1 MKYKTREYPLFSVC
15 GLNCGLCPRFYTNGP
30 SRCPG
35 CAGEGFTEAHCG
47 CGMLSCCQ
55 RKGHEYCFECDE
67 FPCVKYKGV
76 DQSDSFITHRN
87 QFIDMEKAKKSG
99 IDAYKNELNE
109 KVEILRNL
117 LQNYD
122 DGRRKGFYCLAVNL
136 FDLQDLKVI
145 MNRIEA
151 EVSKELEIKDKA
163 KTCVKIFEETAE
175 LMNISLKL
183 RK

>member
-1 MKYKTREYPLFSVC
+1 
-15 GLNCGLCPRFYTNGP
+15 
-30 SRCPG
+30 
-35 CAGEGFTEAHCG
+35 
-47 CGMLSCCQ
+47 
-55 RKGHEYCFECDE
+55 
-67 FPCVKYKGV
+67 
-76 DQSDSFITHRN
+76 
-87 QFIDMEKAKKSG
+87 MEKAKKSG